1 MNEALGRFC
10 WDPGGLPHQIDQ
22 LFGDH
27 LATMFG
33 GRRVHLSGLGVPSAS
48 EHGIDG
54 LWLLVGGVLLC
65 ALA

>member
-1 MNEALGRFC
+1 
-10 WDPGGLPHQIDQ
+10 
-22 LFGDH
+22 
-27 LATMFG
+27 MFG
-33 GRRVHLSGLGVPSAS
+33 GRRVQLSGLGVPSAS